1 MRHKI
6 HLKNLPTKRLKL
18 SSPCLCTYAT
28 DLSLCH
34 RHTGQFH
41 LTGSRSVRC
50 WADKAPAGCI
60 AGASLPP
67 LGRVVSG
74 WSHLQKNGI
83 KQPSPHL
90 FCSCSYAA
98 TSINILDVSC
108 DSPDCF
114 RGTVA
119 FFFFLRQAENSLLSF
134 TLAYCYFR
142 AQTDKKAHKVDIEVK
157 ALVSKHVSPPATRIC
172 PDAHLD

>member
-1 MRHKI
+1 MRHKF
-6 HLKNLPTKRLKL
+6 HLKTLPTKRLKL
-18 SSPCLCTYAT
+18 SSPRLCTYPT

-90 FCSCSYAA
+90 FCSCSCAA
-98 TSINILDVSC
+98 ISINILDVSC
-108 DSPDCF
+108 DSPDCY

-119 FFFFLRQAENSLLSF
+119 FFFFKTSRELSPIIYSCLLLLS
-134 TLAYCYFR
+134 
-142 AQTDKKAHKVDIEVK
+142 
-157 ALVSKHVSPPATRIC
+157 SPNRQKSP
-172 PDAHLD
+172 